1 MLHALMLL
9 ALDHFLPVGRKE
21 GAMMLMAGCCGWFG
35 TGREVAFL
43 YKLAVHSVREI
54 DGFR

>member
-43 YKLAVHSVREI
+43 YKLAVHSVSEI
-54 DGFR
+54 DGFC